1 MRDREYIILLDTYR
15 RLIRRNAVQN
25 IKKILAKTHYA
36 DLSRIFPSL
45 TDDERLYV
53 FDKITDYEYKANF
66 TSELDETIAHDILET
81 LEPQEIVKIITHM
94 PPDDQADLIRSL
106 DEELEAQILD
116 IMKDKESEQLE
127 ELMMYPPESAGGIMV
142 PLPFKMKE
150 EDTVQETINSVH
162 KQEDTE
168 MVFYVYV
175 VDENDRLGGILSM
188 RQLLTAKPD
197 RKLKDIMLTNVLTVS
212 PETDQEEVARIASR
226 YDLLALPVVDSNN
239 VLLGIVTVDDIIDVL
254 REEATEDFLQM
265 AGVGKD
271 REILLKTPFESA
283 RTRFPWLFATF
294 LGGFIASII
303 VTSFEYL
310 IEQFVLLAAFMP
322 IVIGMGGNIGTQ
334 SSTIIVRGIST
345 GRIDFDHLGKVFFR
359 QVLIGS
365 MLGLT
370 YGILLTLFTLLFN
383 LDIENIELLS
393 IIIGLSLLLSML
405 IAASTGTITPLLLE
419 RFNIDPAVATGP
431 IVTTVVDVLGVLAYF
446 GIATLFLYGFRII

>member
-1 MRDREYIILLDTYR
+1 MRDREFIILLDTYR
-15 RLIRRNAVQN
+15 RLIRRNAVQS
-25 IKKILAKTHYA
+25 IKKMLIKTHYA

-45 TDDERLYV
+45 TADERLYI
-53 FDKITDYEYKANF
+53 FNKIDDYEFKANF
-66 TSELDETIAHDILET
+66 ISELDAIIAHDILET
-81 LEPQEIVKIITHM
+81 LEPQEIVKIISQM

-142 PLPFKMKE
+142 PSPFKMRE

-162 KQEDTE
+162 KQGETE
-168 MVFYVYV
+168 MIFYIYI
-175 VDENDRLGGILSM
+175 VDENDRLSGIISM

-197 RKLKDIMLTNVLTVS
+197 TKLKNIMLTNVLTVS

-226 YDLLALPVVDSNN
+226 YDLLALPVVDNNN

-271 REILLKTPFESA
+271 REILLKTPYEAA
-283 RTRFPWLFATF
+283 RARFPWLFATF
-294 LGGFIASII
+294 LGGFIVSII
-303 VTSFEYL
+303 VTNFEYL
-310 IEQFVLLAAFMP
+310 IEEFILLAAFMP
-322 IVIGMGGNIGTQ
+322 IVIGMGGNIGIQ

-345 GRIDFDHLGKVFFR
+345 GRIDFNHLAKVFFR
-359 QVLIGS
+359 QVLIGG
-365 MLGLT
+365 MLGFT
-370 YGILLTLFTLLFN
+370 YGILLTIFTLLFN
-383 LDIENIELLS
+383 LEGENILPLS
-393 IIIGLSLLLSML
+393 IVVGVSLLLSML
-405 IAASTGTITPLLLE
+405 IAASIGTVTPLLLE

-431 IVTTVVDVLGVLAYF
+431 IVTTVVDLLGVLAYF
-446 GIATLFLYGFRII
+446 GIASVFLLGFRII